1 MTMTQGIRNQSPGR
15 KSKQAGDSE
24 DTGGLKKTKFPI
36 GAGEDYEKKDRDK
49 ERVEKKKKAKEVS

>member
-24 DTGGLKKTKFPI
+24 DAGGLKKTKFPI
-36 GAGEDYEKKDRDK
+36 GAGEDYEKKGQG
-49 ERVEKKKKAKEVS
+49 